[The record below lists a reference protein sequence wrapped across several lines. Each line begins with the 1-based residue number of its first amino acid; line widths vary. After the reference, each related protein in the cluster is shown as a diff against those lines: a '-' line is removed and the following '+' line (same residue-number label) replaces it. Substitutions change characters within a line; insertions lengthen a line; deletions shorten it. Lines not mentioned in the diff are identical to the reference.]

1 MNKKHETNP
10 SNINTQPIITL
21 RRGRSKGIINVTSET
36 FTPTKIKTQ
45 INNSNTSNSD
55 TQPTITLRRG
65 RSKGLINTSET
76 YTKVNSKTKND
87 TFNGTNL
94 NTINTQPTITLR
106 RGRSKGKINV
116 TSEIPTNINSQIDDS
131 GTSDSNGSKA
141 DTKNTQPTIT
151 LRRGRSKGKINITSE
166 TPTNLNITNTQ
177 PTVALR
183 RGRSKGNINPTIT
196 EGSSTSLRKRKAE
209 NEPQQPNQ
217 KRGRGRP
224 RKNTEPQLQ
233 QPTPQ
238 QKRGTKYTGN
248 SLMGSFVG
256 SQRSIF
262 DEKPTREGE
271 ENDKE
276 SGAEE
281 TSFQQQT
288 VLTGEENEITR
299 HSVKAKLYCMVG
311 QMWKERGVGTLKLN
325 YPRNYENNPRL
336 VMRADNVLRVILN
349 VALFPGM
356 HVERSQEKFIRLGVF
371 EGGILVH
378 LAVKVSDSKTAD
390 KLYRAIMVAIPP
402 AQNQSPPLPEVTSEM
417 SF

>member
-1 MNKKHETNP
+1 MNKIPETNP
-10 SNINTQPIITL
+10 SNINTQPIMTL
-21 RRGRSKGIINVTSET
+21 RRGRSKGIINITSET
-36 FTPTKIKTQ
+36 PTPTKIKTQ
-45 INNSNTSNSD
+45 INNSDTSNSD

-65 RSKGLINTSET
+65 RSKGLINTSES

-87 TFNGTNL
+87 TSNGTNL
-94 NTINTQPTITLR
+94 NTP
-106 RGRSKGKINV
+106 
-116 TSEIPTNINSQIDDS
+116 
-131 GTSDSNGSKA
+131 
-141 DTKNTQPTIT
+141 NTQPTIT

-166 TPTNLNITNTQ
+166 TPKNLNSTNNQ
-177 PTVALR
+177 PTVTLR

-224 RKNTEPQLQ
+224 RKNTELQPQ
-233 QPTPQ
+233 QPTSQ
-238 QKRGTKYTGN
+238 QKRTKYTGN
-248 SLMGSFVG
+248 SLMGSFIG

-262 DEKPTREGE
+262 DEKPTRDGE
-271 ENDKE
+271 ENEKE

-281 TSFQQQT
+281 TSFQQQE

-371 EGGILVH
+371 EGGLLVH

-390 KLYRAIMVAIPP
+390 KLYRAILAAIPP
-402 AQNQSPPLPEVTSEM
+402 AQNQSPPLPELTSEM